1 MINESGFRKRLIDDG
16 NKTIKQWC
24 IDNGFDVDRI
34 KNVIRGV
41 VKATDEEIEAI
52 NKYAEG

>member
-1 MINESGFRKRLIDDG
+1 MINEAGFRKRLIDDG

-24 IDNGFDVDRI
+24 IENGLDVDRV

-41 VKATDEEIEAI
+41 VKATAEEIEKI
-52 NKYAEG
+52 NKYAEN